1 SMSAKDFGNVIA
13 GLKTTQADVDL
24 SLPRFET
31 DCSLDMREM
40 LRDLMPT
47 AFDERANFSKLS
59 NEKAYINRFT
69 QDTRITVNEHGTEAS
84 GVTVQSFLV
93 KAMHPQFTANHP
105 FLYFIYDTTTH
116 AILQAGQFCGNKS

>member
-1 SMSAKDFGNVIA
+1 
-13 GLKTTQADVDL
+13 
-24 SLPRFET
+24 
-31 DCSLDMREM
+31 
-40 LRDLMPT
+40 MPT

-116 AILQAGQFCGNKS
+116 AILQAGQFCGNKP